1 MATSHD
7 RLPTDRISLPTD
19 PPPQVLYA
27 SEPASVGHA
36 RDYAREVVEHALP
49 GIDDEFV
56 RDVQLVVSE
65 LVTNAVR
72 YGTEPDDFL
81 ALVVTVTAGR
91 VRIEVHDPVR
101 RRPHFKRESE
111 ERQRGRGMFIVD
123 HLAKWGVDD
132 RPFGKVV
139 WAEVSR

>member
-1 MATSHD
+1 MTERRRGPGPIS
-7 RLPTDRISLPTD
+7 SLPTD

-36 RDYAREVVEHALP
+36 RDYAREVVERALP
-49 GIDDEFV
+49 GIDREFV

-101 RRPHFKRESE
+101 RRPRFRPESG
-111 ERQRGRGMFIVD
+111 ERLRGRGMVIVD

-139 WAEVSR
+139 WAEMSR